1 MSYAPKSIAHR
12 EDFTAQLNSAAPNT
26 WRRYRVDMACF
37 AKQKIDFS
45 ELNQGFGLVTSGKL
59 QVRLANVVMEPD
71 EAGQADIRCP

>member
-1 MSYAPKSIAHR
+1 
-12 EDFTAQLNSAAPNT
+12 
-26 WRRYRVDMACF
+26 MACF

-71 EAGQADIRCP
+71 EAGQADIRCPNPA